1 MNANNFPTHRSD
13 SPFGKLAL
21 MGLCALILVS
31 AIARQQARADDT
43 HRMTVSTAGLD
54 LSTVEGRRAARERV
68 FQAAR
73 RVCLEAEDMDD
84 LSHHENYLA
93 CVDASLTAAL
103 EQLRLPEAA
112 AVARND
118 HP

>member
-43 HRMTVSTAGLD
+43 HRM
-54 LSTVEGRRAARERV
+54 TVEGRRAARERV